1 MKKEI
6 LEKAKEKIYEM
17 AVKDVDDGKY
27 SIEHLNVINMALSE
41 IRAKEFE
48 KEQEKTKAEREKAN
62 KDYAEMLA
70 RILNK

>member
-6 LEKAKEKIYEM
+6 LEKAKEKTYEM
-17 AVKDVDDGKY
+17 AVKDVNDGKY

-41 IRAKEFE
+41 IRTKEFE

>member
-27 SIEHLNVINMALSE
+27 SMEHLNVINMALSE

>member
-17 AVKDVDDGKY
+17 AVKDVNDGKY
-27 SIEHLNVINMALSE
+27 SMEHLNVISMALSE
-41 IRAKEFE
+41 IKDREFE

-70 RILNK
+70 KIFIK

>member
-17 AVKDVDDGKY
+17 VVKDVNDGKY

-41 IRAKEFE
+41 IRTKEFE

>member
-17 AVKDVDDGKY
+17 AVKDVNDGKY

-41 IRAKEFE
+41 IRTKEFE

>member
-6 LEKAKEKIYEM
+6 LEKSKEKIIEM
-17 AVKDVDDGKY
+17 VVKDVNDGKY
-27 SIEHLNVINMALSE
+27 SMEHLNVINMALSE
-41 IRAKEFE
+41 IRTKEFE

>member
-17 AVKDVDDGKY
+17 AVKDVNDGKY